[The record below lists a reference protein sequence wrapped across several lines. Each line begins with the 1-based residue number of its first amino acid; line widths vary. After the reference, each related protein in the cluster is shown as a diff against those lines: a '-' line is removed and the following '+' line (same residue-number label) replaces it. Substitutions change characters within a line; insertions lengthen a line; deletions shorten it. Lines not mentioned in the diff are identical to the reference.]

1 MRKGVKYK
9 LNFKNKKIVLFRM
22 SNIFVMNNTDSKKNV
37 LGMNYEKNSDTNPE
51 ISKTFFENN
60 DTIATF
66 FDNVAE
72 SLKSL
77 PSISSNSDTESNISS
92 AELRE
97 IEEFME
103 KYVEKSNRLCSIS
116 EETNK

>member
-1 MRKGVKYK
+1 MKMVPKQK
-9 LNFKNKKIVLFRM
+9 KFVLDLN
-22 SNIFVMNNTDSKKNV
+22 S
-37 LGMNYEKNSDTNPE
+37 EKNSE
-51 ISKTFFENN
+51 ITKTFFENN

-66 FDNVAE
+66 FDNVGE

-77 PSISSNSDTESNISS
+77 HSISSNSDTESNISS

-103 KYVEKSNRLCSIS
+103 KYVEKSNLLRSIS
-116 EETNK
+116 EEK